1 MTTSIRLTLFSILMG
16 LIFSFSPDASY
27 GSEQKALVFALQK
40 QKNPAELTRSG
51 NAIAEALSTELGRE
65 VKVLVPSD
73 YSATVQALVSG
84 HADVG
89 YVSSLPFLLAERDGG
104 AELLLVEER
113 QDNRG
118 EWRTHYDSVLVARA
132 DGKLKTIKDILAN
145 AQSLRLVFTSHT
157 STSGYVFP
165 FAFFREQG
173 LLTQGQKP
181 EDKFAQVRYAGGYSQ
196 ALQQVLVGNADIAA
210 VSGYT
215 VEGKKSAVYISP
227 EERNKLMV
235 VARISGVPTHI
246 IATRSGFNP
255 KDRSAIAGALI
266 KISQE
271 KPELLEQVYGT
282 ARFVNADKADHLKAT
297 RKAIA
302 DTGLPIHGLVK

>member
-1 MTTSIRLTLFSILMG
+1 MSTRLTFFFIL
-16 LIFSFSPDASY
+16 LVCLLSFVASFSYAD
-27 GSEQKALVFALQK
+27 EKKALVFALQK
-40 QKNPAELTRSG
+40 QRNPGELTHSG
-51 NAIAEALSTELGRE
+51 NAIAEALSKELGRE

-104 AELLLVEER
+104 AQLLLVEER
-113 QDNRG
+113 QDNSG
-118 EWRTHYDSVLVARA
+118 EWRTSYDSVLVARA
-132 DGKLKTIKDILAN
+132 DGQLKSMQDILAN

-173 LLTQGQKP
+173 LIAKGQKP

-196 ALQQVLVGNADIAA
+196 ALQQVLAGNADVAA

-215 VEGKKSAVYISP
+215 LEGTKSSVYISP
-227 EERNKLMV
+227 EDRSKLRV

-246 IATRSGFNP
+246 IATRSGLNVR
-255 KDRSAIAGALI
+255 DRSAIADALI
-266 KISQE
+266 RISKE

-282 ARFVNADKADHLKAT
+282 ARFMKADQDEHLNAT
-297 RKAIA
+297 RRAIA
-302 DTGLPIHGLVK
+302 STELPIHGLVK